1 MNARSIAMYRLAR
14 PRRLRFLSAHCK
26 SNVRVAPSTRSL
38 SPTTTYIIC
47 TNPRSGSW
55 LLGEGLTATARAGN
69 PREWFNIQ
77 EEQQQRALWRSD
89 HNSDLSLRT
98 YLRLVRS
105 KSTTSN
111 GVSGIKLH
119 YYQFADLPRKLGL
132 PESPA
137 SELMMRLF
145 PGAKYIWLRR
155 RDKARQAI
163 SLYIA
168 LSTNEWWAIA
178 GIPPEKREGS
188 TGNLALDP
196 RTIARLER
204 VLEQNEVNWQ
214 SFFQENGITPL
225 VIHYEDLA
233 SEYTGTITA
242 VLKWLGIAD
251 ADAIATPSPRLQ
263 RQSDARSE
271 EWLARY
277 TAFKGNGG
285 ALAEE
290 PDESSNPL
298 SERIRRNL
306 ETIPSAWK
314 QWIAQT
320 KTARTS
326 HDAIVEVLVKNGCSR
341 EAALAEMK
349 NAASDPYLIGSARRQ
364 QRLNKAVS
372 LLNIQGQLAR
382 LDSRVVV
389 VRRSVLSREEFRDH
403 YYAANRPVVIQGL
416 MTEWRATAAWTPEYL
431 KSIAGGRTV
440 EVMTGR
446 DADPRYEMNAHR
458 HCTEM
463 RFADYVDMVYS
474 GKVTNDYCMV
484 PNNGFLQRPEAQ
496 PLLRDFTAFPEYL
509 RPAGAGAGTGSGC
522 FLWFGP
528 AGTVMPLHHET
539 SNILLAQVAGQAL
552 PPHPGGAMAACLQ
565 QHGRL
570 LRRRLRAT
578 RFLAVSEVP
587 PRNGDRCRRAAGR
600 GAVHAGRLVA
610 SRARAGCQHDDF
622 VHQLRLS
629 KPLQLGRI
637 MHERLQSDVHLRSM
651 DPAEL

>member
-1 MNARSIAMYRLAR
+1 MNARSMARYRLVR
-14 PRRLRFLSAHCK
+14 PRRLRSLSVHCK
-26 SNVRVAPSTRSL
+26 SNARVVRSL
-38 SPTTTYIIC
+38 CPTTTYIIC

-55 LLGEGLTATARAGN
+55 LLAEGLTATARAGN

-89 HNSDLSLRT
+89 HDSDLSLRA

-111 GVSGIKLH
+111 GVSGVKLH
-119 YYQFADLPRKLGL
+119 YYQFADLPGKLEL
-132 PESPA
+132 PESTA

-178 GIPPEKREGS
+178 GIAPEKPEGHAR
-188 TGNLALDP
+188 NLALDP

-225 VIHYEDLA
+225 VIYYEDLV
-233 SEYTGTITA
+233 SNYTGTITA
-242 VLKWLGIAD
+242 VLKWLGITD

-271 EWLARY
+271 EWLTRY
-277 TAFKGNGG
+277 TAFKGNGSARG
-285 ALAEE
+285 EE
-290 PDESSNPL
+290 LEENSDPL
-298 SERIRRNL
+298 SKRIRQNL
-306 ETIPSAWK
+306 ETIPDAWK
-314 QWIAQT
+314 QWIGQS
-320 KTARTS
+320 KTTRS
-326 HDAIVEVLVKNGCSR
+326 SDDAIVEVLVNNGCSR
-341 EAALAEMK
+341 EAALAEVK

-382 LDSRVVV
+382 LDSRAVIE
-389 VRRSVLSREEFRDH
+389 RRSVLSREEFRDR

-416 MTEWRATAAWTPEYL
+416 MTEWRATTAWTPDYL
-431 KSIAGGRTV
+431 KSVAGEHTV

-458 HCTEM
+458 HRTEM

-484 PNNGFLQRPEAQ
+484 PNNGFLQRPGAQ
-496 PLLRDFTAFPEYL
+496 PLLRDFTPFSEYL
-509 RPAGAGAGTGSGC
+509 RPAGAGTGC
-522 FLWFGP
+522 FLSFGP

-539 SNILLAQVAGQAL
+539 GNVVLAQVVGRKRYRL
-552 PPHPGGAMAACLQ
+552 IPAAQ
-565 QHGRL
+565 WQHVYNSTGVFSDVDCERPDF
-570 LRRRLRAT
+570 RQFPKFRRAT
-578 RFLAVSEVP
+578 VINVVVQSGEVLFMPVGWWHHVRAIDVSMTISFT
-587 PRNGDRCRRAAGR
+587 N
-600 GAVHAGRLVA
+600 
-610 SRARAGCQHDDF
+610 F
-622 VHQLRLS
+622 VFPNCFS
-629 KPLQLGRI
+629 W
-637 MHERLQSDVHLRSM
+637 ER
-651 DPAEL
+651 